1 MHCRQREVVR
11 IVIGDEGWGSSWI
24 RPKVETSG
32 APIWT
37 PKIKCGTV
45 TALFCTVD
53 RKRERGSW
61 NSDWVED
68 GGGRWFQPKGY
79 P

>member
-1 MHCRQREVVR
+1 
-11 IVIGDEGWGSSWI
+11 VIGDEGWGAL
-24 RPKVETSG
+24 RFGLRLKPAVPPYG
-32 APIWT
+32 A

-45 TALFCTVD
+45 TVLFCTVD
-53 RKRERGSW
+53 RERGSW
-61 NSDWVED
+61 NSDGVED